1 MNRIVQYTLKLF
13 GQIGLKM
20 LLLLPSTGTVAEWLG
35 RGLQNL
41 LQQFESAR
49 YLRSSQMGAFFVCRD
64 FMILKRPT
72 FQDAFI
78 GHLTHFSPN
87 FRQLA
92 PR

>member
-20 LLLLPSTGTVAEWLG
+20 LLLLASTGTVAEWLG

-49 YLRSSQMGAFFVCRD
+49 YLKAPDGSFF
-64 FMILKRPT
+64 
-72 FQDAFI
+72 
-78 GHLTHFSPN
+78 
-87 FRQLA
+87 
-92 PR
+92 